1 MLENVKKNSRLLVN
15 TCLRISAWAFKTSQI
30 GKPKRHMKDTGLEK
44 TPSNDLKNFFF
55 KKWKFV
61 EQQQQ
66 TVGVSVCRGLIQ
78 ALLFSAGCLVF
89 EPRLLSDQPTI
100 TTKADFQR
108 QFVRFLKEGCELNE
122 SHCNARTNPSPPHP
136 SSPPNNGA
144 AREPNI
150 CQADAIC
157 PMLNGVTSSQKTK
170 EATEGHR
177 GGGGGSEDKLS
188 LFLPFRSLPFF
199 PFYLLLFSFFPSLI
213 LFLISFSHHSAF
225 LSRLPSFP
233 FISPSTPL
241 LIFFIPPLVLSPV
254 FPTYPLF
261 ISSLTSTLSLDFLP
275 SFLPSL
281 SSLFCHFPSCIFCLP
296 LQSFLPALD

>member
-1 MLENVKKNSRLLVN
+1 M
-15 TCLRISAWAFKTSQI
+15 
-30 GKPKRHMKDTGLEK
+30 
-44 TPSNDLKNFFF
+44 
-55 KKWKFV
+55 

-188 LFLPFRSLPFF
+188 LFLPFHSVLFLLFLSIFSYFPSFLPWFYSLFPSHTIRPSFLGYPLSLLSLLPPPSWFSSFLPLFF
-199 PFYLLLFSFFPSLI
+199 PPSFLPILFPLFYLFPY
-213 LFLISFSHHSAF
+213 FH
-225 LSRLPSFP
+225 P
-233 FISPSTPL
+233 FTR
-241 LIFFIPPLVLSPV
+241 
-254 FPTYPLF
+254 
-261 ISSLTSTLSLDFLP
+261 LP
-275 SFLPSL
+275 SFLPFPPYFAIFLLVFFVFLSSL
-281 SSLFCHFPSCIFCLP
+281 SSLL
-296 LQSFLPALD
+296 

>member
-1 MLENVKKNSRLLVN
+1 M
-15 TCLRISAWAFKTSQI
+15 
-30 GKPKRHMKDTGLEK
+30 
-44 TPSNDLKNFFF
+44 
-55 KKWKFV
+55 

-177 GGGGGSEDKLS
+177 GGGGGGGGSEDKLS
-188 LFLPFRSLPFF
+188 LFLPFHSVLF
-199 PFYLLLFSFFPSLI
+199 LLFLSVFSYFPSFLPWFYS
-213 LFLISFSHHSAF
+213 LFPSHTI
-225 LSRLPSFP
+225 RPSFLGYP
-233 FISPSTPL
+233 LSLFISPSTPL
-241 LIFFIPPLVLSPV
+241 LIFFIPPLVLFPV
-254 FPTYPLF
+254 FPTYPL
-261 ISSLTSTLSLDFLP
+261 SSFYLFPYFHPFPRLP
-275 SFLPSL
+275 SFLPFPPYFAIFLLVFFVFLSSL
-281 SSLFCHFPSCIFCLP
+281 SSLL
-296 LQSFLPALD
+296 

>member
-1 MLENVKKNSRLLVN
+1 M
-15 TCLRISAWAFKTSQI
+15 
-30 GKPKRHMKDTGLEK
+30 
-44 TPSNDLKNFFF
+44 
-55 KKWKFV
+55 

-89 EPRLLSDQPTI
+89 EPRLLSDQPTT

-188 LFLPFRSLPFF
+188 LFLPFRSLPSF

-225 LSRLPSFP
+225 LSRLPSFLFYLSFHPPLDFLHSSPCSFPRLSYLSSFLFLSLPLLPP
-233 FISPSTPL
+233 FPSTSFPFLPIL
-241 LIFFIPPLVLSPV
+241 LFSFLYFLSSSPV
-254 FPTYPLF
+254 FPPCFRLGLILF
-261 ISSLTSTLSLDFLP
+261 FYR
-275 SFLPSL
+275 
-281 SSLFCHFPSCIFCLP
+281 CL
-296 LQSFLPALD
+296 